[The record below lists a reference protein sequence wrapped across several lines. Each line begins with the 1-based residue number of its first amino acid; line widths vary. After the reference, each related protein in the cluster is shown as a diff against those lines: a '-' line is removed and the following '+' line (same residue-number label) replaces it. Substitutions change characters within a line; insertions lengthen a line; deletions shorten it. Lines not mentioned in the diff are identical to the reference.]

1 MIKCPYCKSE
11 KSRVIDKRGS
21 SDSIR
26 RRRECSKCRKR
37 FTTYEAIEEP
47 KIFVIKK
54 DRRREPFS
62 REKLRNGIAK
72 ACEKRPVSQENIDN
86 AVLEIEQKMKEKGR
100 EVSSEFVGESVMR
113 KLKAM
118 DKVAYIRFASVYREF
133 ADLSEFKKILN
144 ELK

>member
-72 ACEKRPVSQENIDN
+72 ACEKKPLNQENIN
-86 AVLEIEQKMKEKGR
+86 N
-100 EVSSEFVGESVMR
+100 S
-113 KLKAM
+113 
-118 DKVAYIRFASVYREF
+118 
-133 ADLSEFKKILN
+133 IL
-144 ELK
+144 